1 MSFSNRSDCYSWRI
15 NWLSLVEETK
25 ERAINFRTMILF
37 KFKSLRDLEKA
48 FPDEKSCIDYLEK
61 VI

>member
-1 MSFSNRSDCYSWRI
+1 
-15 NWLSLVEETK
+15 LVEFGGEAK
-25 ERAINFRTMILF
+25 ERAINFRTMILSE
-37 KFKSLRDLEKA
+37 FKSLRDLEKA